1 LSPFELTSRGD
12 NRLITMPI
20 LLKYRYSINRY
31 CKEITTLEI
40 DISCPCCARRLRKH
54 TNRSRQREVI
64 WKRKSYRIPVLRYR
78 CPSCDK
84 TFTLVPSFVAPFQS
98 YANGLRELVGR
109 WLLEGIPLAHILEF
123 LCGIGGIPVVSL
135 RSLYRWKRRFKERFG
150 SWYLKT
156 RREMASE
163 LDSDKNLLDLY
174 RDGMNSDGERSLVL
188 EYFLRSQLPRM
199 GKLLGEINLHLPSA
213 LWW

>member
-1 LSPFELTSRGD
+1 
-12 NRLITMPI
+12 
-20 LLKYRYSINRY
+20 
-31 CKEITTLEI
+31 
-40 DISCPCCARRLRKH
+40 
-54 TNRSRQREVI
+54 
-64 WKRKSYRIPVLRYR
+64 
-78 CPSCDK
+78 
-84 TFTLVPSFVAPFQS
+84 
-98 YANGLRELVGR
+98 
-109 WLLEGIPLAHILEF
+109 LLEGIPLAHILEL